1 VHGYSDKARK
11 LAVML
16 AEKILSSETQFDMN
30 AAKSMNKNAK
40 PLSFSSTTLVKAA
53 FLCGV
58 LAEDPH
64 CHHLAFRVGMF
75 GLEIPRQPAKSK
87 ALEVCT
93 LHFGKC
99 ATGNPKS
106 WHYRYRYNYV

>member
-1 VHGYSDKARK
+1 MS
-11 LAVML
+11 
-16 AEKILSSETQFDMN
+16 T
-30 AAKSMNKNAK
+30 AKNKNAK

-64 CHHLAFRVGMF
+64 CHHLAFRVGIF

-87 ALEVCT
+87 ALEVRT
-93 LHFGKC
+93 RLISTREYLVEMSG
-99 ATGNPKS
+99 G
-106 WHYRYRYNYV
+106 WGV